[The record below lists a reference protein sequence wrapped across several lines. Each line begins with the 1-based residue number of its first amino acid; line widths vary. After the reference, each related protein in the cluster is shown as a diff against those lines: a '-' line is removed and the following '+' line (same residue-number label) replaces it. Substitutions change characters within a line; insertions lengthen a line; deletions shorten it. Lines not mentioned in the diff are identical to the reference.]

1 MALVLILLGA
11 PGAGKGTQAKHL
23 CAELVLAHVS
33 TGDILRE
40 NRAQGTPLGR
50 EAEGFMSRGALV
62 PDQLVLDMLFE
73 RVARPDCAR
82 GFLLDGFPRT
92 LAQAR
97 ALEQRL
103 GQRATLRALNLE
115 VPEPE
120 LVARLTGRL
129 TCRSCGAMYHQ
140 RLAPPESAGRCDAC
154 GGELYQRD
162 DDQASVVDKRLS
174 VYREQTQPLLAFYSE
189 RGVLTSV
196 DGNRPPREVTAAL
209 LRAAQGEAA

>member
-33 TGDILRE
+33 TGDLLRE

-73 RVARPDCAR
+73 RVARPDCAQ

-97 ALEQRL
+97 AFEQRL
-103 GQRATLRALNLE
+103 GRRATLRALNLE
-115 VPEPE
+115 VPEQE

-129 TCRSCGAMYHQ
+129 TCRACGAMYHQ
-140 RLAPPESAGRCDAC
+140 RFTPPKVAGQCDAC
-154 GGELYQRD
+154 RGELYQRD
-162 DDQASVVDKRLS
+162 DDQAAVVQKRLA
-174 VYREQTQPLLAFYSE
+174 VYREQTLPLLEFYAE
-189 RGVLTSV
+189 RGLLKSV
-196 DGNRPPREVTAAL
+196 DGNRPPREVSAAL
-209 LRAAQGEAA
+209 LRAAEGEAA